1 MTMYDKEYY
10 RTVLNSMKPFIK
22 LNYFSKELGLYQ
34 SNLSRF
40 LKDSAYDDVM
50 NIENLD
56 LLYRTIVD
64 TVSNYSSL

>member
-1 MTMYDKEYY
+1 MYDKEYY

>member
-1 MTMYDKEYY
+1 MYDKEYY

-56 LLYRTIVD
+56 LLYRTIID